1 MAVVAPKNQIMEGVW
16 AKARQGQKRIV
27 LPETDD
33 VRTLVA
39 AEIIDKADLGKV
51 ILLGDKDE
59 LNQKAKEAG
68 ANIDNLEIIDP
79 LKADK
84 LDEYTEKFFEL
95 RKGKVASLDDAKKA
109 LENFLYFGTMM
120 VKLDDADG
128 MVAGAS
134 NTTADVLRPLFNL
147 PGSSGFIIAVSY
159 LSGFP
164 LCAILSNKL
173 RGAGLCT
180 KNEGERL
187 LSFTSNASPLFML
200 GAVSIGMYGNPA
212 LGPLIAGIHYLSN
225 LICGLVLKTFSPSQ
239 ASAALKKKRVLRGA
253 LKAFAA
259 SSQLRR
265 KGFGQLLGETV
276 RNTGLTLI
284 TIGGFITF
292 FSVLVGILQEAGIFN
307 LLLQLFYP
315 LTVFLNIDTS
325 LLQGI
330 FYGFFEITI
339 GIKEVSNS
347 SSDLLAQLLAIEA
360 LLAWNGLAIQAQ
372 VTGMIMD
379 SDLMATKYFLTR
391 LLQIPVAILITFLVF
406 LLPLEE
412 MLAVKAISRASIS
425 PLLWGG
431 AVALL
436 SVIIFLV
443 LSLGHCLPK
452 IPRKKIIII
461 R

>member
-1 MAVVAPKNQIMEGVW
+1 M
-16 AKARQGQKRIV
+16 
-27 LPETDD
+27 
-33 VRTLVA
+33 
-39 AEIIDKADLGKV
+39 
-51 ILLGDKDE
+51 
-59 LNQKAKEAG
+59 
-68 ANIDNLEIIDP
+68 
-79 LKADK
+79 
-84 LDEYTEKFFEL
+84 
-95 RKGKVASLDDAKKA
+95 
-109 LENFLYFGTMM
+109 
-120 VKLDDADG
+120 
-128 MVAGAS
+128 
-134 NTTADVLRPLFNL
+134 
-147 PGSSGFIIAVSY
+147 
-159 LSGFP
+159 
-164 LCAILSNKL
+164 
-173 RGAGLCT
+173 
-180 KNEGERL
+180 
-187 LSFTSNASPLFML
+187 
-200 GAVSIGMYGNPA
+200 
-212 LGPLIAGIHYLSN
+212 
-225 LICGLVLKTFSPSQ
+225 
-239 ASAALKKKRVLRGA
+239 
-253 LKAFAA
+253 
-259 SSQLRR
+259 
-265 KGFGQLLGETV
+265 LGETV

-347 SSDLLAQLLAIEA
+347 SSDLLAQLLAIEV

-412 MLAVKAISRASIS
+412 MLAVKAISGASIS

-436 SVIIFLV
+436 SMIIFLV

>member
-1 MAVVAPKNQIMEGVW
+1 MRCKNTFFSKNRKAVIAPCFFTALCLLCALGIICYPQASFQAAQRGLETWWEIVIPSLLPFFIIAELLMNLGFVAF
-16 AKARQGQKRIV
+16 
-27 LPETDD
+27 
-33 VRTLVA
+33 
-39 AEIIDKADLGKV
+39 LGA
-51 ILLGDKDE
+51 LLE
-59 LNQKAKEAG
+59 PA
-68 ANIDNLEIIDP
+68 
-79 LKADK
+79 
-84 LDEYTEKFFEL
+84 
-95 RKGKVASLDDAKKA
+95 
-109 LENFLYFGTMM
+109 M
-120 VKLDDADG
+120 
-128 MVAGAS
+128 
-134 NTTADVLRPLFNL
+134 RPLFNL

-173 RGAGLCT
+173 RRAGLCT

-259 SSQLRR
+259 SSQLRT

-347 SSDLLAQLLAIEA
+347 SSDLLAQLLAIEV

-436 SVIIFLV
+436 SMIIFLV